1 MLEWRIG
8 ISGAAVISLI
18 KELFGWGYNLY
29 VDNWYTSHLLFQ
41 YLCKHYTVHAGT
53 AWKNEIDLP
62 ISFKVKNLERKQQ
75 DFRKNKNLLAVK
87 FWDKKEILMLST
99 IHTAEVAQTRKKKIA
114 VKKMFKNQK

>member
-1 MLEWRIG
+1 MLEWRTG

-41 YLCKHYTVHAGT
+41 YLCKHYTVHAG
-53 AWKNEIDLP
+53 AARKNEIDLP

-87 FWDKKEILMLST
+87 FRDKKEILMLST
-99 IHTAEVAQTRKKKIA
+99 IHTAEVAQTGRKKIA

>member
-53 AWKNEIDLP
+53 ARKNETDLP

-87 FWDKKEILMLST
+87 FRDKKEILMLST
-99 IHTAEVAQTRKKKIA
+99 IHTAEVAQTGKKKIA

>member
-41 YLCKHYTVHAGT
+41 YLCKHCTVHAGT

-87 FWDKKEILMLST
+87 F
-99 IHTAEVAQTRKKKIA
+99 
-114 VKKMFKNQK
+114 